1 MSSFPKN
8 KHSTKCVEEGKCLE
22 SLQLIL
28 DGEASVEEEDAFMDH
43 LNVCMPCYNHYK
55 LDRAVKELLQ
65 TRIAKV
71 KIPEHLVDNIKRQ
84 LAYIKESTSNS

>member
-28 DGEASVEEEDAFMDH
+28 DGEASTEEEEAFMDH
-43 LNVCMPCYNHYK
+43 LNVCRVIIIINW
-55 LDRAVKELLQ
+55 
-65 TRIAKV
+65 
-71 KIPEHLVDNIKRQ
+71 IKQ
-84 LAYIKESTSNS
+84 

>member
-28 DGEASVEEEDAFMDH
+28 DGEASTEEEETFMDL

-55 LDRAVKELLQ
+55 LDKAVKELLQ
-65 TRIAKV
+65 TRIEKV
-71 KIPEHLVDNIKRQ
+71 KMPDHLVNNIKKQ
-84 LAYIKESTSNS
+84 LAYIKESTSNT